1 MRVCG
6 PFFYLPQFFFNLKTL
21 PLVKRQG
28 IYYSDDVMKRH
39 FISREEWE
47 DKDHLKCLNRMI
59 NDFTTSINLTHNG
72 M

>member
-1 MRVCG
+1 M
-6 PFFYLPQFFFNLKTL
+6 
-21 PLVKRQG
+21 KRQG